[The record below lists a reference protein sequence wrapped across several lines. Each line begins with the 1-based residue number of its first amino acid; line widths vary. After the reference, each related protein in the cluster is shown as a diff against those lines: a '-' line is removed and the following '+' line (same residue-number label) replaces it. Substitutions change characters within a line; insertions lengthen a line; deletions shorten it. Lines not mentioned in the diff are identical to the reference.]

1 MKTKR
6 DRARIAGALVV
17 ACLLAFACFIGLQG
31 NPKEAAPHSFTHTPQ
46 ETAISDNGEQEGAA
60 DELVAD
66 ASYEDS
72 QAESYEGYEYE
83 SNIVLVT
90 LPIGIAPADAV
101 STIIEET
108 GIADIALANEADLTA
123 PAPTGAEAPR
133 FVEISIPDTIA
144 VEEAVSRISASSAVD
159 AAQPNYIYH
168 LNDDADDSSEER
180 AQNWLIAQ
188 RLSAQNL
195 IAQATTV
202 NDTDIDKQWAL
213 KSIYAYGDTTG
224 VGNAWDVVTDEKKVT
239 VAVIDEG
246 FDVNHPDL
254 AENVVEAYNCANK
267 SSDVSEMS
275 GENGHGT
282 HVAGIVSA
290 VANNGL
296 GVAGVSHNAR
306 MLLIKGADASGEFT
320 SSSLAASVN
329 YARQKKSAYNIRVIN
344 ISVGGGMSSTSDWS
358 DDVLIKAIDDATNA
372 GIVVVGSAGNRV
384 SGSWIPPVL
393 NYPSDY
399 KNVIGVINLMQAD
412 GADPHNVTRN
422 SSSNYNVD
430 ASGTAGKSI
439 SAPGSSI
446 YSTYPGSDYK
456 YLTGTSMAAP
466 CVSGV
471 LALMFTA
478 NPNLTAAQA
487 TSVLYSTA
495 TDIGSTGWDVET
507 GYGEV
512 NAYRAVTN
520 INSFISGPTSVQVGK
535 SIALTAT
542 ASGATWQSS
551 DTSVATVSNGTVTGV
566 SGGTAHIS
574 ARVGTTTLHQDVTVY
589 DPTISGASSV
599 DVGSTLKLSLTGK
612 SITGSWD
619 WKTSNANVATVSSSG
634 LVTAKNAGTVTI
646 TATLSGNSN
655 VSASKTISIKQKKTD
670 GGSSDAFMPPSWSG
684 ATRVPIGAIA
694 RYSVTNGSIAI
705 KSGGAYATLSKNTLT
720 GKAAGTVVLSLRDAK
735 GIERATKSVTIYKLS
750 GSYTIKSAINSSKVL
765 DISGGSL

>member
-1 MKTKR
+1 M
-6 DRARIAGALVV
+6 
-17 ACLLAFACFIGLQG
+17 
-31 NPKEAAPHSFTHTPQ
+31 
-46 ETAISDNGEQEGAA
+46 
-60 DELVAD
+60 
-66 ASYEDS
+66 
-72 QAESYEGYEYE
+72 
-83 SNIVLVT
+83 
-90 LPIGIAPADAV
+90 
-101 STIIEET
+101 
-108 GIADIALANEADLTA
+108 
-123 PAPTGAEAPR
+123 
-133 FVEISIPDTIA
+133 
-144 VEEAVSRISASSAVD
+144 
-159 AAQPNYIYH
+159 
-168 LNDDADDSSEER
+168 
-180 AQNWLIAQ
+180 
-188 RLSAQNL
+188 
-195 IAQATTV
+195 
-202 NDTDIDKQWAL
+202 
-213 KSIYAYGDTTG
+213 
-224 VGNAWDVVTDEKKVT
+224 T

-246 FDVNHPDL
+246 FQVNHPDL
-254 AENVVEAYNCANK
+254 AGNVIEAYNCANK
-267 SSDVSEMS
+267 SSDVSEMP

-306 MLLIKGADASGEFT
+306 MLLIKGADASGGFT

-344 ISVGGGMSSTSDWS
+344 ISVGGGMTSTSDWS

-384 SGSWIPPVL
+384 SGSWIPPFL

-412 GADPHNVTRN
+412 GTDPHNVTRN
-422 SSSNYNVD
+422 PSSNYNVN
-430 ASGTAGKSI
+430 ASGATGKSI

-446 YSTYPGSDYK
+446 YSTYPGSDYR
-456 YLTGTSMAAP
+456 YLSGTSMAAP

-495 TDIGSTGWDVET
+495 TDIGNSGWDVET

-512 NAYRAVTN
+512 NAYRAVAN

-535 SIALTAT
+535 SITLTTAASAT
-542 ASGATWQSS
+542 TWQSS

-574 ARVGTTTLHQDVTVY
+574 ARVGTSTLHQDVTVY

-612 SITGSWD
+612 SITGSWN
-619 WKTSNANVATVSSSG
+619 WNTSNANVATVSSSG

-646 TATLSGNSN
+646 TATLSGNSGI
-655 VSASKTISIKQKKTD
+655 SASKTISIKQKQTD
-670 GGSSDAFMPPSWSG
+670 GGSSDAVMPPSWSG
-684 ATRVPIGAIA
+684 ATRVPVGAIA

-705 KSGGAYATLSKNTLT
+705 KSGSAYATLSKDTLT

-735 GIERATKSVTIYKLS
+735 GTERATKSVTIYKLS

-765 DISGGSL
+765 DISGASKSNGANAQQWSWNGTGAQLWKVTRNLDGTFTFTCKASGKVLDVSGGSASNGRNVWQYVLNGTQAQRWLLYQY